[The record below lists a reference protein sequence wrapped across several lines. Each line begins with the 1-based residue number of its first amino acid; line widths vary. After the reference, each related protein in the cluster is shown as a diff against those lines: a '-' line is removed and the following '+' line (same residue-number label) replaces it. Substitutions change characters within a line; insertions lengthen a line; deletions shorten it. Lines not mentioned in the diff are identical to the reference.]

1 MTNLILVR
9 HGESEG
15 NKMRIIQGKMNIFSL
30 TQEGRRQVKEST
42 LSNIK
47 LLKEIN
53 GVYSSS
59 MMRAIETAKIVIK
72 TAGIEQ
78 EVQSMEILDE
88 MDPGVLSGKT
98 HDYAKENM
106 PKEYAIWTQYKDLDG
121 IERAETGDELQARA
135 IAFLEYML
143 HSCEQGNYVVVTH
156 AGFLRCLYNTI
167 LNKDRT
173 TPVDISNACF
183 HKVDA
188 FKYFSPLVI
197 KEGEKCSV
205 SYISTCNG
213 EYVIKHINRLLTE
226 TELLLCK
233 VQNRVSKKNSHITEV
248 LFAQNM
254 CLAENTY
261 GLKISRYIDGE
272 HDFQKYDYHKSIE
285 IYKQVEKIYCDYN
298 DEIRKEKSIHLF
310 KEISLLKKTKLYL
323 DKLRNCETKQ
333 LGIILTEHKEDE
345 QYDSSQFGFIIYDL
359 HRRNIIFAN
368 DSLYFIDIE
377 SVLYSP
383 REYQV
388 ASYIVSF
395 MMLNDYGDSEKATEK
410 FINYICLKC
419 GYRKSK
425 IIFLSLWR
433 VFTGLSYFELLIEKS
448 ENDKAIVSDYWKVFT
463 ELMHMYE
470 DENVNPKL
478 LYKLKMLLRKCK
490 K

>member
-285 IYKQVEKIYCDYN
+285 IYKQVEK
-298 DEIRKEKSIHLF
+298 SIV
-310 KEISLLKKTKLYL
+310 
-323 DKLRNCETKQ
+323 
-333 LGIILTEHKEDE
+333 II
-345 QYDSSQFGFIIYDL
+345 
-359 HRRNIIFAN
+359 
-368 DSLYFIDIE
+368 
-377 SVLYSP
+377 
-383 REYQV
+383 
-388 ASYIVSF
+388 
-395 MMLNDYGDSEKATEK
+395 MMK
-410 FINYICLKC
+410 
-419 GYRKSK
+419 
-425 IIFLSLWR
+425 
-433 VFTGLSYFELLIEKS
+433 
-448 ENDKAIVSDYWKVFT
+448 
-463 ELMHMYE
+463 
-470 DENVNPKL
+470 
-478 LYKLKMLLRKCK
+478 
-490 K
+490 

>member
-1 MTNLILVR
+1 
-9 HGESEG
+9 
-15 NKMRIIQGKMNIFSL
+15 
-30 TQEGRRQVKEST
+30 
-42 LSNIK
+42 
-47 LLKEIN
+47 
-53 GVYSSS
+53 
-59 MMRAIETAKIVIK
+59 
-72 TAGIEQ
+72 
-78 EVQSMEILDE
+78 
-88 MDPGVLSGKT
+88 
-98 HDYAKENM
+98 
-106 PKEYAIWTQYKDLDG
+106 
-121 IERAETGDELQARA
+121 
-135 IAFLEYML
+135 ML

-272 HDFQKYDYHKSIE
+272 HDFQKYDYHSSIE

-345 QYDSSQFGFIIYDL
+345 HYDSSQFGFIIYDL
-359 HRRNIIFAN
+359 HRRNIIFTK

-377 SVLYSP
+377 SVLYAP

-410 FINYICLKC
+410 FINYICLKY

-448 ENDKAIVSDYWKVFT
+448 ENDKAIVSDYWKVYT

-478 LYKLKMLLRKCK
+478 LYKLKMLL
-490 K
+490 

>member
-261 GLKISRYIDGE
+261 GLKISRYID
-272 HDFQKYDYHKSIE
+272 
-285 IYKQVEKIYCDYN
+285 C
-298 DEIRKEKSIHLF
+298 
-310 KEISLLKKTKLYL
+310 LLYT
-323 DKLRNCETKQ
+323 
-333 LGIILTEHKEDE
+333 
-345 QYDSSQFGFIIYDL
+345 SP
-359 HRRNIIFAN
+359 
-368 DSLYFIDIE
+368 
-377 SVLYSP
+377 SP
-383 REYQV
+383 R
-388 ASYIVSF
+388 
-395 MMLNDYGDSEKATEK
+395 DS
-410 FINYICLKC
+410 
-419 GYRKSK
+419 
-425 IIFLSLWR
+425 
-433 VFTGLSYFELLIEKS
+433 
-448 ENDKAIVSDYWKVFT
+448 
-463 ELMHMYE
+463 
-470 DENVNPKL
+470 
-478 LYKLKMLLRKCK
+478 
-490 K
+490 

>member
-1 MTNLILVR
+1 METISEIKMPAKRSIEDWFLYDIERIL
-9 HGESEG
+9 G
-15 NKMRIIQGKMNIFSL
+15 
-30 TQEGRRQVKEST
+30 
-42 LSNIK
+42 
-47 LLKEIN
+47 
-53 GVYSSS
+53 Y
-59 MMRAIETAKIVIK
+59 
-72 TAGIEQ
+72 
-78 EVQSMEILDE
+78 
-88 MDPGVLSGKT
+88 
-98 HDYAKENM
+98 
-106 PKEYAIWTQYKDLDG
+106 G

-377 SVLYSP
+377 SVLYAP